1 MIKLYLGD
9 MMKKIIITI
18 LIILASITIIV
29 ANINFISEITI
40 FNEEISETYGDDLKT
55 IISDDV
61 EEIEKSEYEILVDY
75 KYKTDKKYPL
85 YISIDDE
92 ILYFTDE
99 RDRRYTFSNEMIK
112 EVLSLDIFNDEY
124 KYAVAPKVEFIIND
138 EKTEIEPVEI
148 NWNFLKLD
156 GNFESSTNAILGQDK
171 DDIIK
176 VKENGFLEL
185 SFETKP
191 KEILVE
197 TSLGEKYALYDNI
210 IKFGNVEKEIQYDIK
225 VIWNSEEH
233 YGESTYR
240 INVLVDLPLEVEMI
254 EEDIYP
260 GDFITLY
267 FKNVNRDESITINQP
282 FVNKADLWEYES
294 GYISI
299 IPINYWIEEGNYT
312 IGIESDNFENVVE
325 IPVEIK
331 DRKFDIQ
338 YLYIDKKIE
347 AETRTEDAYEEFALY
362 MNPARE
368 TSSNEAL
375 FEGLFIQ
382 PVEGRI
388 STEFGM
394 YRYVNDS
401 MTSYRHSGID
411 IAIAKGTPVM
421 ATNNGEVK
429 LARSLTLTGNTIV
442 TDHGLGVFSVYYHLD
457 SLNVEEGQYV
467 NKGDIV
473 GEVGTTGFSTGPHLH
488 WTMSYYKTNLD
499 PYLFMRK
506 EIITDTFN

>member
-1 MIKLYLGD
+1 K
-9 MMKKIIITI
+9 KKIIITTKI
-18 LIILASITIIV
+18 LIILISIAIIV
-29 ANINFISEITI
+29 ANINFINETTI
-40 FNEEISETYGDDLKT
+40 FNEEISETFSVDLK
-55 IISDDV
+55 IIGLDNV

-99 RDRRYTFSNEMIK
+99 RDRIYTFSNEMIK
-112 EVLSLDIFNDEY
+112 EVLSLDIFNEEY
-124 KYAVAPKVEFIIND
+124 KYATAPKAEFIIND
-138 EKTEIEPVEI
+138 EKTDIEPVET

-171 DDIIK
+171 SDIIIIN
-176 VKENGFLEL
+176 VKENAFLEL
-185 SFETKP
+185 NFETKP

-197 TSLGEKYALYDNI
+197 TSLGEKYTLCDNI

-225 VIWNSEEH
+225 IIWNSKEY
-233 YGESTYR
+233 YGESSYI
-240 INVLVDLPLEVEMI
+240 INILVDLPFEVEMI

-299 IPINYWIEEGNYT
+299 IPINYWNEEGNY
-312 IGIESDNFENVVE
+312 IIEIESDNFENVVE

-331 DRKFDIQ
+331 DRKFNIQ
-338 YLYIDKKIE
+338 HLYIDEKIE
-347 AETRTEDAYEEFALY
+347 AETRNEDAYEEFALY

-368 TSSNEAL
+368 ISSKEAL

-394 YRYVNDS
+394 YRYVNCG

-411 IAIAKGTPVM
+411 IAITKGTPVM

-429 LARSLTLTGNTIV
+429 LARSLILTGNTIV
-442 TDHGLGVFSVYYHLD
+442 TDPGLGVFSVYYHLD
-457 SLNVEEGQYV
+457 SINVEKWQYV

-473 GEVGTTGFSTGPHLH
+473 GTVGTTGFSTGPHLH

-506 EIITDTFN
+506 EIITDILN